1 MRQTVT
7 MLVAG
12 AMLAVLLAGCGT
24 MNVAVTK
31 APGIQLAGRYK
42 FSVNFDVHDPDGKKI
57 TEEIMQNDLE
67 RWYQFM
73 ELVSA
78 TRASFEDRGYQWVS
92 DPTEPADFVVD
103 MCFTAFYSATL
114 DEERMNTQKLATF
127 LVGRKTGDIYQH
139 LVVIAAL
146 GRDPKLKSSDY
157 VTIWEGRA
165 TAQDD
170 QEDARLWAL
179 PLIGDIVEAFP
190 EVEVRAP

>member
-1 MRQTVT
+1 

-12 AMLAVLLAGCGT
+12 ATLALLLAGCGT
-24 MNVAVTK
+24 MNVAVTES
-31 APGIQLAGRYK
+31 PGMHLAGRYK
-42 FSVNFDVHDPDGKKI
+42 FRMNFDVHDPDGKKI
-57 TEEIMQNDLE
+57 TEEIMQNDLD

-78 TRASFEDRGYQWVS
+78 TRASLEDRGYQWVN

-103 MCFTAFYSATL
+103 MCFTAFYSDKLT
-114 DEERMNTQKLATF
+114 EERMNTQKLATF
-127 LVGRKTGDIYQH
+127 LVGRKTGDTYEH

-146 GRDPKLKSSDY
+146 ARDPKLQSSDY

-170 QEDARLWAL
+170 KQDARLWAL
-179 PLIGDIVEAFP
+179 PLIGDIVTAFP
-190 EVEVRAP
+190 EVEERVQ